1 MASLKIRIF
10 KDGKTKPETTITIP
24 LVILRFAN
32 GLIPKKISSDLQEK
46 GIDLDLI
53 VELSQNELSQN
64 REIRGTLVEIE
75 EHEKNKK
82 IVIAIE

>member
-1 MASLKIRIF
+1 MANLKIRIF
-10 KDGKTKPETTITIP
+10 RGENQKPETTITIP
-24 LVILRFAN
+24 LVIIRFAKK
-32 GLIPKKISSDLQEK
+32 LIPKNISSSLQEK

-64 REIRGTLVEIE
+64 EEIRGTLVEIE

-82 IVIAIE
+82 FIIAIE

>member
-1 MASLKIRIF
+1 MANLKIRIF
-10 KDGKTKPETTITIP
+10 KSDNQKPETTITIP
-24 LVILRFAN
+24 LFIIRFAKK
-32 GLIPKKISSDLQEK
+32 LIPKNISSSLQEK

-64 REIRGTLVEIE
+64 EEIRGTLVEIE